1 MEKNP
6 SLKSIQ
12 VIKIANSF
20 FSLDALVTLMRH
32 VIMDF
37 LIMSQDDLENWESS
51 PEDYINDE
59 KNESWLYDVRPCSEV
74 LLLSM
79 VHHFSTEL
87 VPMLVEMVSEVQTT
101 LLPNAKGD
109 PRMILTI
116 DAVFNAIGL
125 GRATIY

>member
-1 MEKNP
+1 
-6 SLKSIQ
+6 
-12 VIKIANSF
+12 
-20 FSLDALVTLMRH
+20 
-32 VIMDF
+32 
-37 LIMSQDDLENWESS
+37 MSQDDLENWESS

-87 VPMLVEMVSEVQTT
+87 VPMLVEMVSEVQST

>member
-1 MEKNP
+1 
-6 SLKSIQ
+6 
-12 VIKIANSF
+12 
-20 FSLDALVTLMRH
+20 MRH

-37 LIMSQDDLENWESS
+37 LIMSQEDLDNWESS

-59 KNESWLYDVRPCSEV
+59 KNESWLYDIRPCSEV

-79 VHHFSTEL
+79 VHNFSTEL
-87 VPMLVEMVSEVQTT
+87 VPMLVEMVSEVQNS
-101 LLPNAKGD
+101 LLPNAKND

-125 GRATIY
+125 VKA

>member
-1 MEKNP
+1 
-6 SLKSIQ
+6 
-12 VIKIANSF
+12 
-20 FSLDALVTLMRH
+20 
-32 VIMDF
+32 
-37 LIMSQDDLENWESS
+37 MSQDDLENWESS

>member
-1 MEKNP
+1 MRKN
-6 SLKSIQ
+6 SNKAQ
-12 VIKIANSF
+12 EVIRISSSF

-37 LIMSQDDLENWESS
+37 LIMSQGDLDNWESS

-59 KNESWLYDVRPCSEV
+59 KNESWLYDIRPCSEV

-79 VHHFSTEL
+79 VHNFSKEL
-87 VPMLVEMVSEVQTT
+87 VPMLVEMVSEVQNS
-101 LLPNAKGD
+101 LLPNAKND

-125 GRATIY
+125 VTA